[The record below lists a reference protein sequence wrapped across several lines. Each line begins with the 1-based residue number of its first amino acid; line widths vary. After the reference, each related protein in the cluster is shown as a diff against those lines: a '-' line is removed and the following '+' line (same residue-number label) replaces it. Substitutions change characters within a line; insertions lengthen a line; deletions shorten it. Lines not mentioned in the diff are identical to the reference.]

1 MSLNH
6 AVALTLVLHLECVG
20 KGGNKREIVYL
31 LLMDLLH
38 VKYMS
43 SSKFSASYPR
53 HTAQWAHYWCKNIT
67 SNKMATPKIWPCG
80 KKEFLLSII
89 VHIQKFGKQIIL
101 QKLHLHYQKVTVSL
115 PFSLIK
121 SLHICAPDL
130 IFTSNYKYTWTGTY
144 ACILHN
150 SGILLV
156 DNAFENDH
164 IVHLIHAYKHTCKLY
179 TVVNLWP

>member
-6 AVALTLVLHLECVG
+6 AAALNLVLHLECVG

-43 SSKFSASYPR
+43 SSKFSESYPR

-67 SNKMATPKIWPCG
+67 SNKMATPKIWSCG

-130 IFTSNYKYTWTGTY
+130 IFPAIIN
-144 ACILHN
+144 IH
-150 SGILLV
+150 
-156 DNAFENDH
+156 EP
-164 IVHLIHAYKHTCKLY
+164 VHMHAYY
-179 TVVNLWP
+179 TIAAFC

>member
-1 MSLNH
+1 MLNTWVLQSFLNLIQDIQLNELITDVKTSL
-6 AVALTLVLHLECVG
+6 LTKWQLP
-20 KGGNKREIVYL
+20 KF
-31 LLMDLLH
+31 DH
-38 VKYMS
+38 VE
-43 SSKFSASYPR
+43 
-53 HTAQWAHYWCKNIT
+53 
-67 SNKMATPKIWPCG
+67 